1 MKHVAIVLIED
12 AAGRVALQL
21 RDDKPGL
28 VHANM
33 YSFFGGAVEP
43 GETPSQAALRELE
56 EELSIPA
63 SADKLNFLW
72 RMISHQP
79 QGVYDLEVFHYQIG
93 DEIRDVVVT
102 EGQGMGLF
110 RREDLTNWQKFSDV
124 AQACLMRFWR
134 ERDEV
139 RK

>member
-1 MKHVAIVLIED
+1 MMRKVAIVLIED
-12 AAGRVALQL
+12 EFGRVVLQL

-28 VHANM
+28 IHANL

-43 GETPSQAALRELE
+43 GETPSVAALRELC

-63 SADKLNFLW
+63 RADKLAFLW
-72 RMISHQP
+72 RMTTHQP
-79 QGVYDLEVFHYQIG
+79 QGVFDLHVFHYRMG

-110 RREDLTNWQKFSDV
+110 RREDITSWGRFSDV
-124 AQACLMRFWR
+124 AQECLTRFWQMR
-134 ERDEV
+134 
-139 RK
+139 